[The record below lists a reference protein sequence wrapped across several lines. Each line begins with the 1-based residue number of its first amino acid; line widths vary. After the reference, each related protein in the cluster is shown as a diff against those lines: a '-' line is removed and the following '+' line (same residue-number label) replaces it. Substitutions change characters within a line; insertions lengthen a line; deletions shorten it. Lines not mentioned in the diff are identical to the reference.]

1 MKWTNKWKSNIL
13 LSVVSA
19 GLILSPVI
27 GASGTASAATATTK
41 ATTAVAKAQSTA
53 YTVVLDGKKLALNP
67 AAQQINGTTFVP
79 MRSIFNALGAS
90 LTWEASTKTI
100 FIVKSRTTISLQLG
114 SKKAVQNGKTI
125 TLAQAPQ
132 QIAGATMVPL
142 RFVAEALGADV
153 QLAANHTIRITS
165 IEAITKK
172 AQEAAEQKEQEKAPV
187 VLTTKQIVAKNDSK
201 VVMIMTDIAQGSGV
215 VVGENQILTN
225 YHVMQGASE
234 GSITTLNGK
243 DVEIQGLVGYDKA
256 SDLAII
262 QTKTPLG
269 IDPVEI
275 GFSAYKGDHVVAI
288 GSPLGLQN
296 TVSDGVISNIIFDSA
311 QLYQISAPIDHGSS
325 GGGLFNDYG
334 QLIGITSS
342 GIDATQ
348 ADLNFAISSLNI
360 QMLLYD
366 LEDSPPAKIEFLPQE
381 LPASLAGASTDKIRD
396 LIEDQF
402 SAIQTSQ
409 GTTELKQFDVKRDAE
424 GWLVINAVIEPSFY
438 MVYGDESSQDF
449 RLWAINT
456 GYELRRMLP
465 DDKIQLTV
473 YYDQVFSF
481 EPRGFAAGE
490 VTNEGNGKWRVR
502 FPVIE
507 FQGKEK
513 VFVKV
518 RT

>member
-1 MKWTNKWKSNIL
+1 
-13 LSVVSA
+13 
-19 GLILSPVI
+19 
-27 GASGTASAATATTK
+27 
-41 ATTAVAKAQSTA
+41 
-53 YTVVLDGKKLALNP
+53 
-67 AAQQINGTTFVP
+67 
-79 MRSIFNALGAS
+79 MRSIFAALGANV
-90 LTWEASTKTI
+90 TWEASTKLI
-100 FIVKSRTTISLQLG
+100 FIVKGRTTISLQLG

-125 TLAQAPQ
+125 TIAQAPQ
-132 QIAGATMVPL
+132 QINGATMVPL

-153 QLAANHTIRITS
+153 QLTANHTIRITS
-165 IEAITKK
+165 SEAIAKK

-187 VLTTKQIVAKNDSK
+187 VLSTKAIVTKNDTK
-201 VVMIMTDIAQGSGV
+201 VVMIMTDVAQGSGV
-215 VVGENQILTN
+215 VIGENEILTN
-225 YHVMQGASE
+225 YHVMQGATK

-243 DVEIQGLVGYDKA
+243 DFEIKGVVGYDKT
-256 SDLAII
+256 SDLAVI

-269 IDPVEI
+269 IAPVEI
-275 GFSAYKGDHVVAI
+275 GFSAYKGDHVVTI
-288 GSPLGLQN
+288 GSPLGFQN
-296 TVSDGVISNIIFDSA
+296 TVSDGVISNIVTDSA

-342 GIDATQ
+342 GIESTQ
-348 ADLNFAISSLNI
+348 ANLNFAISSLNI

-366 LEDSPPAKIEFLPQE
+366 LEDSPPTKIEFLPQE
-381 LPASLAGASTDKIRD
+381 LPTSLAGASNDKIRE
-396 LIEDQF
+396 LMEDQF
-402 SAIQTSQ
+402 SAIQTTQ
-409 GTTELKQFDVKRDAE
+409 GTTELKQFDVKRDSE

-438 MVYGDESSQDF
+438 MVYGGEANQDF

-456 GYELRRMLP
+456 GFELRRMLP

-473 YYDQVFSF
+473 YYDQEFSF
-481 EPRGFAAGE
+481 EPRGFAADE

-518 RT
+518 RS